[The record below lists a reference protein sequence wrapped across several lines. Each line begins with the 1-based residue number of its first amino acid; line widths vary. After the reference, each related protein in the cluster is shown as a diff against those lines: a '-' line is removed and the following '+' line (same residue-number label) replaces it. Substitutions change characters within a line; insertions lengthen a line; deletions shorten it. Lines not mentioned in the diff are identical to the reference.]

1 MPIVLF
7 YMVYVKRVVEKMI
20 KRWMKRG
27 LMSIVATMV
36 LLGCQKPVVQEDS
49 IQIVTTIYPIYDWVN
64 QILGENPGNIQVK
77 LLMDNGVDLHS
88 YQPSADDIVQI
99 TTCDLFLYV
108 GGESEEWVEDATRDP
123 INKQQSLIKLL
134 DVLGSQA
141 KIEEHQEGMEEEEH
155 DHEHEHEEE
164 HDHEHEE
171 EYDEHIWLSL
181 KNAMLLVESIE
192 QQIEQLDGAN
202 AEVYR
207 NNADAYIASLKELD
221 TQYQEVVDQATFNTL
236 VFADRYP
243 FRYLLD
249 DYGLNYYAA
258 FAGCS
263 AETAASFQT
272 ITFLAQK
279 VDELQ
284 LHSVIKIEGSK
295 TKLAETVI
303 ENTEKKNQQ
312 ILVMDSIQ
320 SVSEQ
325 RIQEGV
331 SYLRIMEDNLEV
343 LKQALE

>member
-1 MPIVLF
+1 MPIELF
-7 YMVYVKRVVEKMI
+7 CMDYVKRVVGRMV
-20 KRWMKRG
+20 KRWM
-27 LMSIVATMV
+27 MSVMAMMM

-77 LLMDNGVDLHS
+77 LLMDNGVDIHS

-99 TTCDLFLYV
+99 STCDLFLYV
-108 GGESEEWVEDATRDP
+108 GGKSEEWVEDATRDS

-141 KIEEHQEGMEEEEH
+141 KIEEHQEGMEEEH
-155 DHEHEHEEE
+155 AHEEE
-164 HDHEHEE
+164 QE

-221 TQYQEVVDQATFNTL
+221 TQYQEVVDQATIKTL

-263 AETAASFQT
+263 AETEASFQT

-331 SYLRIMEDNLEV
+331 SYLRIMKDNLEV